1 MSARAAFGLDL
12 DRTGE
17 AEPLRS
23 RLRRRLR
30 GRYPVDAFG
39 ADPMIA
45 DVVDPVVESLCSAEV
60 VGGDTIPEIGPA
72 VLVTN
77 RRHGPGD
84 PFVVRAAVRD
94 ERRRRAR
101 VVASSAELP
110 GVGGVMRRL
119 AALRNTGVDIASAL
133 RAGHIVVVP
142 LAPSFRPLHAGAAP
156 VEVLWGAIG
165 FPVIPVAVT
174 GGAGGTFGLPLGHH
188 RVSVGEPLD
197 VDVVPRDP
205 LSAAELA
212 AAARA
217 GVQVL
222 LDASY

>member
-1 MSARAAFGLDL
+1 MTLFGLDL
-12 DRTGE
+12 DRIGE
-17 AEPLRS
+17 GEPLRS

-39 ADPMIA
+39 ADPMVA
-45 DVVDPVVESLCSAEV
+45 DIVDPVVESLCSAEV
-60 VGGDTIPEIGPA
+60 AGGDTIPQIGPA
-72 VLVTN
+72 VLVTS

-101 VVASSAELP
+101 VVAVGAEIP

-119 AALRNTGVDIASAL
+119 AALRSTGVDVASAL
-133 RAGHIVVVP
+133 RAGHIVVVS
-142 LAPSFRPLHAGAAP
+142 LAPSLRPGQAGAAP

-165 FPVIPVAVT
+165 FPVIPVAVA
-174 GGAGGTFGLPLGHH
+174 GGVGGTFGVPLGHH
-188 RVSVGEPLD
+188 RVTVGEPLD
-197 VDVVPRDP
+197 VDAVPRDP

-212 AAARA
+212 SAARA
-217 GVQVL
+217 GVQAL
-222 LDASY
+222 LDRSP